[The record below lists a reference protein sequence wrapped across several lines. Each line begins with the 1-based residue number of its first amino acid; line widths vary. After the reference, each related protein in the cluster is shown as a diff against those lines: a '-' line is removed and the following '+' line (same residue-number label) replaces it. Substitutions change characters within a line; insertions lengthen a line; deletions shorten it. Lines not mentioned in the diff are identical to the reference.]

1 MALLDTLRQLAGINR
16 STPEVGPRS
25 TPSASFMRGGRGV
38 TFGGWR
44 PALRELQ
51 DDIADAWDHAA
62 ARTIDVVQNSGWLS
76 GALDQ
81 AVANTVGT
89 GLRLKAMPE
98 NTVFGMSNA
107 EAQAWARMVEARF
120 ELWARNA
127 DECDIEARRTFGQM
141 QAAAFRLW
149 LATGEILAEL
159 PWRRRSWTR
168 YGTKVRLLPPQRLSR
183 KSEKLSRL
191 TNGVYH
197 DADGMPVAYLAIRKD
212 PLQGDVEYVVRAR
225 DTLGRQRVVFVFDGA
240 PGTCRGISPLTP
252 ALQVARQFDQLADAT
267 LTASIMQTVFA
278 ATITSEEPTEEVLQG
293 LLTPQ
298 EQARMAAQGISPMS
312 AYLDMVGGFYDSAT
326 LNIGINGRIAHLFPG
341 QKLEFL
347 RPVSPTSEYRD
358 FSMHLLRELARCLGL
373 TYESTTGDYD
383 GATYSSV
390 RMATS
395 EIFAITKMRRHNV
408 VAPFC
413 QAAYEAWLEE
423 EVENGGVPFPGGID
437 NFLANRTAACRADWR
452 GTPKPQ
458 ADDLKT
464 AKAHEVWRR
473 LGVISDAMIAN
484 DLGVDIEDVY
494 AQRASEAELRAA
506 YDLED
511 PEVMSASGG
520 MAQPVDGASSAQD
533 TFDPDAEELLADEVD
548 AAAPKKRGR

>member
-1 MALLDTLRQLAGINR
+1 MVLLDTLRQLVGRGTAAPGAGAR
-16 STPEVGPRS
+16 PGLSS
-25 TPSASFMRGGRGV
+25 SFMRGNRGV

-44 PALRELQ
+44 PALRDVQ
-51 DDIADAWDHAA
+51 DDISEAWDRAF

-76 GALDQ
+76 GAIDQ

-98 NTVFGMSNA
+98 NTMFGLSNA
-107 EAQAWARMVEARF
+107 EAQEWSRIVEARF
-120 ELWARNA
+120 ELWARNP

-141 QAAAFRLW
+141 QASAFRSW

-159 PWRRRSWTR
+159 PWRKRPWTR
-168 YGTKVRLLPPQRLSR
+168 YGTKVRLLPPHRLSR
-183 KSEKLSRL
+183 KNENSTRL
-191 TNGVYH
+191 INGVYH
-197 DADGMPVAYLAIRKD
+197 DRDGMAVAYLAIRKD
-212 PLQGDVEYVVRAR
+212 VVMGGDVEYVVAAR
-225 DTLGRQRVVFVFDGA
+225 DGLGRPRVIFVFDGM

-267 LTASIMQTVFA
+267 LTAAIMQTVFA
-278 ATITSEEPTEEVLQG
+278 ATITSDEPTEEVIQG

-298 EQARMAAQGISPMS
+298 EQARMAAQGVSPMA
-312 AYLDMVGGFYDSAT
+312 AYMDMVGGFYDNAT

-341 QKLEFL
+341 QKLDFH
-347 RPVSPTSEYRD
+347 RPVNPTSEYRD

-373 TYESTTGDYD
+373 TYESTTGDYE

-390 RMATS
+390 RMATG
-395 EIFAITKMRRHNV
+395 EIFAITRMRRQNV

-413 QAAYEAWLEE
+413 QTVYEAWLEE
-423 EVENGGVPFPGGID
+423 EIESGGVPFPGGLD
-437 NFLANRTAACRADWR
+437 GYLANRAAASRADWR

-473 LGVISDAMIAN
+473 LGVVSDAMIAN

-494 AQRASEAELRAA
+494 AQRASEAELRAT
-506 YDLED
+506 YGLPD
-511 PEVMSASGG
+511 PEAMSAFGG
-520 MAQPVDGASSAQD
+520 GSQPMDAPDDDPEDED
-533 TFDPDAEELLADEVD
+533 TNADDLDEEDV
-548 AAAPKKRGR
+548 AATRERAR

>member
-1 MALLDTLRQLAGINR
+1 MGLLDTLRQMVGGGRSAPEAGGR
-16 STPEVGPRS
+16 LVPTS
-25 TPSASFMRGGRGV
+25 SFMRGGRGV

-44 PALRELQ
+44 PSLRDTQ
-51 DDIADAWDHAA
+51 DDISDAWDSAV

-76 GALDQ
+76 GSIDQ

-107 EAQAWARMVEARF
+107 EAQEWSRQVEARF
-120 ELWARNA
+120 ELWARNP
-127 DECDIEARRTFGQM
+127 DECDVEARRTFGQM
-141 QAAAFRLW
+141 QAAAFRSW

-159 PWRRRSWTR
+159 PWRKRSWTR
-168 YGTKVRLLPPQRLSR
+168 YGTKVRILPAHRLSR
-183 KSEKLSRL
+183 KTDNLARL
-191 TNGVYH
+191 TNGVFH
-197 DADGMPVAYLAIRKD
+197 DLDGMPIAYLAIRKD
-212 PLQGDVEYVVRAR
+212 PLIGEYEFTVRAR
-225 DTLGRQRVVFVFDGA
+225 DRLGRQRVIFIFDGL

-267 LTASIMQTVFA
+267 LTAAIMQTVFA
-278 ATITSEEPTEEVLQG
+278 ATITGDEPTEEVIQG

-298 EQARMAAQGISPMS
+298 EQARMAAQGVSPMS
-312 AYLDMVGGFYDSAT
+312 AYMDMVGGFYDNVT
-326 LNIGINGRIAHLFPG
+326 LNVGINGRIAHLFPG
-341 QKLEFL
+341 QELKFH
-347 RPVSPTSEYRD
+347 RPENPTSEYRD

-373 TYESTTGDYD
+373 TYESATGDYE

-390 RMATS
+390 RMATG
-395 EIFAITKMRRHNV
+395 EIFAITKMRRQNV
-408 VAPFC
+408 IAPFC

-423 EVENGGVPFPGGID
+423 EIENGGVSFPGGLVG
-437 NFLANRTAACRADWR
+437 FYANKTAACRADWR

-473 LGVISDAMIAN
+473 MGVISDAMIAN

-494 AQRASEAELRAA
+494 AQRAAEAELRDA
-506 YDLED
+506 YGLSD
-511 PEVMSASGG
+511 PEAMTAFGG
-520 MAQPVDGASSAQD
+520 GTQPLDPPDDGEDEEDDIDEAEDADPALAQ
-533 TFDPDAEELLADEVD
+533 
-548 AAAPKKRGR
+548 RGRR